1 MFKKIVKSVQRAIL
15 LKNSFLVLRIHIFLL
30 WRTNNRVQWNLIFL
44 SYYWLQSWVRL
55 IFFFISA
62 VNVVF
67 LSEGAVGCSWLGI
80 KIASLF
86 LVGRWRNC
94 DRTTS
99 TNVFLS
105 ETSFSAHRVAWVLW
119 PLFWCHHSL
128 NLSSNCLL
136 QVTNNIL
143 YESSTVVL

>member
-30 WRTNNRVQWNLIFL
+30 WCTNNRVQWNLIFL
-44 SYYWLQSWVRL
+44 SCYWLQSWVRL

-67 LSEGAVGCSWLGI
+67 LSEGVVGCSWLGI
-80 KIASLF
+80 QIASLF

-105 ETSFSAHRVAWVLW
+105 ETSFSAHRVAWIYHVMLKGHNEK
-119 PLFWCHHSL
+119 LCSF
-128 NLSSNCLL
+128 L
-136 QVTNNIL
+136 QKGTDRN
-143 YESSTVVL
+143 E